1 MKVFHSFTSKILAIM
16 LILLLFFCA
25 VNTFAWYRSFTREAI
40 ETAQTHLDSLI
51 ETLNETFDENLREID
66 YTTAFISNKV
76 HSSQNNC
83 IVQFLTAQEA
93 NVRFLSFQQARNYL
107 FNRCNFKAYISGISI
122 YGFDGRV
129 CTYGIT
135 TPYDDVSQTEWFSQI
150 QSGKED
156 VIYLAPHAYTSK
168 RPSPHSSYVFSIVR
182 PVFNNGTIIGVI
194 KADVK
199 SSLLETIFDIQEMQG
214 YVLYVFDQDTGE
226 AIYVPKKS
234 DNLIL
239 DHFQAS
245 IPHGHGSYIDKFGD
259 VDCLVVYTTSRTTP
273 WQIVGVVSQNTVISG
288 FLQVRNRM
296 LLLVTIC
303 TVLFAT
309 IAFVLS
315 YYMTKD
321 LRKLTKAV
329 EKISDET
336 LELEVRISKKDEV
349 GKLYQRISAMLVRLR
364 TLIVNIRKAEE
375 EKRRSEIS
383 MLSMQINPHFLYN
396 TLHTIKVLSI
406 MQGVENIQTVT
417 DALSRMIHLNLDI
430 RKLISVAEE
439 ENYLLD
445 YLQIQKYRYAGKFS
459 YSISIEDEAKNR
471 FVPKLLV
478 QPIVEN
484 ALQYGIAKSKK
495 LGILQVLIFLEQEK
509 LHILVRNSG
518 PGFPPEL
525 LNNQKY
531 CGGISKHIGLQNIT
545 RRLQLLFGDEADI
558 RILSGEQ
565 LLTSVELILP
575 ELLESEVNLDANINC
590 G

>member
-122 YGFDGRV
+122 YDE
-129 CTYGIT
+129 
-135 TPYDDVSQTEWFSQI
+135 VSQTEWFSQI

-156 VIYLAPHAYTSK
+156 VIYLAPHTYTSK

-199 SSLLETIFDIQEMQG
+199 SSLLENIFDIQEMQG

-245 IPHGHGSYIDKFGD
+245 IPHGHGSYIDKIGD

-303 TVLFAT
+303 TVLFAA